1 MRYISRILLSLAFMV
16 SSMAASAQDS
26 NGSDQ
31 NWSQQK
37 QQFKAD
43 KVAYITTQ
51 MNFTVE
57 EAQKFWPIY
66 NKYDEIFDRIADE
79 RYHNYDPK
87 RCKNVSDLSD
97 EVCTKMMENS
107 LRLDQEELNARQQL
121 YRELT
126 KIFSPNKIML
136 YYHTEFLYRR
146 KVMHANGSKGNSFG
160 KSFKND

>member
-1 MRYISRILLSLAFMV
+1 MRYISRILLSFAFLV
-16 SSMAASAQDS
+16 SAISAYSQDS
-26 NGSDQ
+26 NDNSQ

-87 RCKNVSDLSD
+87 RGKCVSDLSD
-97 EVCTKMMENS
+97 EVCAKIMENS
-107 LRLDQEELNARQQL
+107 FVLDQKELDARKL
-121 YRELT
+121 FYNELT

-136 YYHTEFLYRR
+136 YYHTEFQYRR
-146 KVMHANGSKGNSFG
+146 KVMQENRSKSGSFG